1 MSTYRGPRCRSCNGP
16 CWQWKGSVWG
26 YTCAPCI
33 AEHQHAA
40 AERADARDQKARKRN
55 HSKLFGD
62 NTFPAVSKVAPGR

>member
-16 CWQWKGSVWG
+16 CWQWRGSVWG
-26 YTCAPCI
+26 YTCAACI

-55 HSKLFGD
+55 HSKLFYNND
-62 NTFPAVSKVAPGR
+62 SPAVSKVASGR